1 MSKKKNHHAH
11 ADEPVD
17 DRPNTA
23 GPFAVD
29 PLPTAIEPVVDEQ
42 EAPETQ
48 VVPPYPMGVGV
59 LRCQKQRHRDHVTA
73 GGISIYA

>member
-11 ADEPVD
+11 ADEP
-17 DRPNTA
+17 A
-23 GPFAVD
+23 D
-29 PLPTAIEPVVDEQ
+29 PLPVDEPVVDEQ

-48 VVPPYPMGVGV
+48 VVPPYPMGVAV

-73 GGISIYA
+73 GGISIYT